1 MGVGDCVQLSGEML
15 WHVLRWFSQT
25 AWHQLHF
32 RAQAIW
38 AVDSGV
44 SCRSGGLGHSAA
56 SLCAAKV
63 STGAWL
69 ARPRAFQSMLVRRSA
84 GQLPVMAAA
93 AAVKR

>member
-38 AVDSGV
+38 AVNNGV
-44 SCRSGGLGHSAA
+44 SCGSGGLGHSAA
-56 SLCAAKV
+56 SLCAARV
-63 STGAWL
+63 SLVPGWQGPGHFRACLSGAQQGNVPSWQPL
-69 ARPRAFQSMLVRRSA
+69 LQ
-84 GQLPVMAAA
+84 
-93 AAVKR
+93 